1 VLIESLWEVA
11 VAHERRFFGAVLLEM
26 GSEGP
31 ASEDLGRR
39 FIDAI
44 ASMTDRQVLSL
55 GRTLRLPRK
64 ARSMPNIA
72 ATPSTH

>member
-1 VLIESLWEVA
+1 M
-11 VAHERRFFGAVLLEM
+11 AHESRFFVWAALEL
-26 GSEGP
+26 GP
-31 ASEDLGRR
+31 KGRSHKTLVCR

-72 ATPSTH
+72 AASATH